1 MKYYIDC
8 NNFGYHLFNSEK
20 DSDIR
25 EKTLNYI
32 LRSKIPK
39 MTTIVFDGFPFCSE
53 NKNGQLIVIFSRNK
67 SADEVIVNKIS
78 KGDVVVTNDR
88 ALQERCKL
96 KGAKVLDSSAFISK
110 IEIKI
115 EKSEKPEQEKNVD
128 MWIKEFGAK
137 DDNE

>member
-1 MKYYIDC
+1 MRYFIDG
-8 NNFGYHLFNSEK
+8 NNVGVYLVRYKKN
-20 DSDIR
+20 DDVR

-32 LRSKIPK
+32 LKRKIPK

-53 NKNGQLIVIFSRNK
+53 NKMGQLIIIFSRDK
-67 SADEVIVNKIS
+67 SADEVIINKIT
-78 KGDVVVTNDR
+78 KGDFVVTNDR
-88 ALQERCKL
+88 ELQEKCKL

-110 IEIKI
+110 IENKI

-128 MWIKEFGAK
+128 MWMKKFEAK